1 MFLEGYERAKYQPCE
16 IIPYS
21 IWEVIVKLSPLMTS
35 WVSEKSFPGKLTEL
49 FAYLILIKNAPRGL
63 CLDRFLQYD

>member
-1 MFLEGYERAKYQPCE
+1 MSLEGYERAKYQPCE
-16 IIPYS
+16 QIPYS

-49 FAYLILIKNAPRGL
+49 FAYLILIKTAPQGL
-63 CLDRFLQYD
+63 CLDIFL